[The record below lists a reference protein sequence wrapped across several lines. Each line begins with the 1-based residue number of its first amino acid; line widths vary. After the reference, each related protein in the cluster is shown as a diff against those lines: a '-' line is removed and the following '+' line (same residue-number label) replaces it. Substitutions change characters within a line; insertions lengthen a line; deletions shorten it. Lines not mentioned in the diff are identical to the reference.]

1 MLALYGFIH
10 LSYPISPFP
19 ITRYDWLFSLF
30 ESLYTPPRPLHPWG
44 QRNGS
49 PTLYDSRTMGWCAW
63 WGCSPRVGPLVQRF
77 ISTDPSSLDNLSY
90 SLPICFLPFHLTWFL
105 VGASVNLHP
114 RYLSLQGFH
123 LQQSFSL
130 PALIIIGPHHLWSTS
145 PCDISWSYSS
155 LTYRFLS

>member
-49 PTLYDSRTMGWCAW
+49 PTLYDSRTMANVPAGDVPLSWIF
-63 WGCSPRVGPLVQRF
+63 GPEYISPTPPSANSLTLFTILPSLHSTFSRRC
-77 ISTDPSSLDNLSY
+77 ISESS
-90 SLPICFLPFHLTWFL
+90 
-105 VGASVNLHP
+105 P
-114 RYLSLQGFH
+114 RYLSLFFI
-123 LQQSFSL
+123 FSSVFTARSNHYRFVSL
-130 PALIIIGPHHLWSTS
+130 SSTS
-145 PCDISWSYSS
+145 PFAISWSYSS
-155 LTYRFLS
+155 LLPS